1 MYSEQILA
9 MQVKQKLAPKA
20 LEQLASA
27 KMVNEYLEKQ
37 KDEIERVCRRTV
49 ACEHLSKLE
58 NLEVSGDDLFAEVEK
73 AKAEFEEFGTPYDEN
88 QLYAKAQETLE
99 AKLAFKWLKEN
110 CEVKILPPVRE

>member
-1 MYSEQILA
+1 MSSLALYSKSKGNMYSEQILA

-37 KDEIERVCRRTV
+37 KDEIPSGVCRRTV
-49 ACEHLSKLE
+49 ASSALSKLE

-73 AKAEFEEFGTPYDEN
+73 ARQRIRRVWHA
-88 QLYAKAQETLE
+88 
-99 AKLAFKWLKEN
+99 
-110 CEVKILPPVRE
+110 VRRKPALRPARKRRSSRSSRSSG